1 MSLSKNLHFCRTSS
15 WSLLDGKLMR
25 AKEGLRMARHYTLV
39 AVGTLMLALLGAG
52 TGIAQMDE
60 KYQPNAESKKYPEGS
75 AMERRARMAAIAAAP
90 AYTRKF
96 DLSGL
101 PEYVPEGKPTG
112 TLRLCGNNY
121 IGDSPLAGWWKD
133 AFAKYQPGI
142 KIELHLDTAA
152 TAVPCVAFDLAD
164 IGITHEPSFYDY
176 LSYQRLKGHPPTGIT
191 ILTGSYDVVGWQN
204 NFVIVVNRANPITK
218 VSMTQLD
225 GIFGS
230 QRAGGWVRTTWHPEF
245 ARGPE
250 KDLRTWGQLG
260 LTGDWANRPINTYG
274 YSLRYA
280 TALEFSDKV
289 LHSTDK
295 WNENLL
301 GFGNFTKADGKTY
314 LEADQI
320 VDHVRD
326 DPNAIGFV
334 RYHPK
339 FPTDIKILDVGVT
352 DAGPF
357 VHYSMEN
364 LQSHSY
370 PLWGGQSFWID
381 IKPGEKV
388 DPKIRE
394 FTRFVLSRQGQEL
407 LERDGKYLPLD
418 AATVQ
423 EGLKKLQ

>member
-1 MSLSKNLHFCRTSS
+1 
-15 WSLLDGKLMR
+15 
-25 AKEGLRMARHYTLV
+25 MARYRTL
-39 AVGTLMLALLGAG
+39 ATAATLTFSMLCAS
-52 TGIAQMDE
+52 TGYAQMSD

-75 AMERRARMAAIAAAP
+75 ALERKARMASIAANP

-96 DLSGL
+96 DLSAL
-101 PEYVPEGKPTG
+101 PDYVPHNKPVG

-121 IGDSPLAGWWKD
+121 LGDSPLGGWWRD
-133 AFAKYQPGI
+133 AFNKYQPGI
-142 KIELHLDTAA
+142 TIEFDLETAA
-152 TAVPCVAFDLAD
+152 DAIPCLYLGLAD
-164 IGITHEPSFYDY
+164 IAITHEPSFYDY
-176 LSYQRLKGHPPTGIT
+176 LSYQRLKGNAPTGIT

-204 NFVIVVNRANPITK
+204 NMVIVVNKANPLTK
-218 VSMTQLD
+218 ISITQLD

-230 QRAGGWVRTTWHPEF
+230 QRAGGWVRTTWHPEL

-250 KDLRTWGQLG
+250 KNLRTWGQLG
-260 LTGDWANRPINTYG
+260 VTGEFANRPIDPYG

-289 LHSTDK
+289 LHSADK

-301 GFGNFTKADGKTY
+301 AFANFVKPDGKTY

-326 DPNAIGFV
+326 DPNGVGYV
-334 RYHPK
+334 RYHPN
-339 FPTDIKILDVGVT
+339 FPTDVKILDLGAT

-357 VHYSMEN
+357 VHYSMDS
-364 LQSHSY
+364 LQDHSY
-370 PLWGGQSFWID
+370 PLWGGQSFWIN
-381 IKPGEKV
+381 ISPGKPV

-394 FTRFVLSRQGQEL
+394 FIRFVLSKQGQEL
-407 LERDGKYLPLD
+407 LEKDGKYLPLD
-418 AATVQ
+418 AATAQ

>member
-1 MSLSKNLHFCRTSS
+1 MALYRT
-15 WSLLDGKLMR
+15 LTT
-25 AKEGLRMARHYTLV
+25 AAT
-39 AVGTLMLALLGAG
+39 LALGLLCVS
-52 TGIAQMDE
+52 TGYAQMDNR
-60 KYQPNAESKKYPEGS
+60 YQPNAESKKYPEGS
-75 AMERRARMAAIAAAP
+75 SIERRVRMAAIAANP

-96 DLSGL
+96 DLSAL
-101 PEYVPEGKPTG
+101 PDYVPEEKPTG

-121 IGDSPLAGWWKD
+121 IGDSPLGGWWKD
-133 AFAKYQPGI
+133 AFEKYQPGI
-142 KIELHLDTAA
+142 KIEFNLQTAA
-152 TAVPCVAFDLAD
+152 TAIPCLGFGLAD

-176 LSYQRLKGHPPTGIT
+176 LSYQRLKGHAPTGIT

-204 NFVIVVNRANPITK
+204 NMVIVVNKANPITH
-218 VSMTQLD
+218 VSMTQLE

-230 QRAGGWVRTTWHPEF
+230 EGAGGWIRTTWHPEL
-245 ARGPE
+245 ARGP
-250 KDLRTWGQLG
+250 KKNLRSWGQLG
-260 LTGDWANRPINTYG
+260 LTSEWTNKPINTYG

-295 WNENLL
+295 WNENYL
-301 GFGNFTKADGKTY
+301 GFGNYNKADGKTY

-326 DPNAIGFV
+326 DPNAIAYV
-334 RYHPK
+334 RFHPK
-339 FPTDIKILDVGVT
+339 FSTDVKILDVGAT

-357 VHYSMEN
+357 VSYSMES
-364 LQSHSY
+364 LQDHTY

-381 IKPGEKV
+381 IEPGKKV

-394 FTRFVLSRQGQEL
+394 FIRFVLSKQGQEL
-407 LERDGKYLPLD
+407 LEKDGKYLPLD

>member
-1 MSLSKNLHFCRTSS
+1 MQRHSTLASTAVLLS
-15 WSLLDGKLMR
+15 SLLC
-25 AKEGLRMARHYTLV
+25 T
-39 AVGTLMLALLGAG
+39 AVSHG
-52 TGIAQMDE
+52 QMDD

-75 AMERRARMAAIAAAP
+75 SIERRTRMAAIAANP

-101 PEYVPEGKPTG
+101 PDYKPEGHPTG
-112 TLRLCGNNY
+112 TLRICGNNY
-121 IGDSPLAGWWKD
+121 IGDSPLGGWWKD
-133 AFAKYQPGI
+133 AFEKLQPGI
-142 KIELHLDTAA
+142 TIQYDLQTAA
-152 TAVPCVAFDLAD
+152 TAIPCLAFDKAD

-176 LSYQRLKGHPPTGIT
+176 LSYQRLKGHAPTGIT

-204 NFVIVVNRANPITK
+204 NMVIVVNRANPLTK
-218 VSMTQLD
+218 ISMTQLD

-230 QRAGGWVRTTWHPEF
+230 QRAGGWIATTWHPEF

-250 KDLRTWGQLG
+250 KDIRTWGQLG
-260 LTGDWANRPINTYG
+260 VTGPLADKPIDTYG
-274 YSLRYA
+274 YSFRYA

-295 WNENLL
+295 WNENFL
-301 GFGNFTKADGKTY
+301 GFGNYTKPDGKTY

-326 DPNAIGFV
+326 DPNGIGYV
-334 RYHPK
+334 RYHPR
-339 FPTDIKILDVGVT
+339 FPTDIKILDVAET

-357 VHYSMEN
+357 VHYSMDT
-364 LQSHSY
+364 LQDHSY

-381 IKPGEKV
+381 IVPGKPV

-394 FTRFVLSRQGQEL
+394 FTRFVLSKQGQEL
-407 LERDGKYLPLD
+407 LQKDGKYLPLD

-423 EGLKKLQ
+423 EGLKTLQ

>member
-1 MSLSKNLHFCRTSS
+1 MAHYRTLATAATLTFGMLCAATGYGQMS
-15 WSLLDGKLMR
+15 D
-25 AKEGLRMARHYTLV
+25 
-39 AVGTLMLALLGAG
+39 
-52 TGIAQMDE
+52 

-75 AMERRARMAAIAAAP
+75 ALERKARMAAIAANP

-96 DLSGL
+96 DLSSL
-101 PEYVPEGKPTG
+101 PDFVPEGKPVG
-112 TLRLCGNNY
+112 TVRLCGNNY
-121 IGDSPLAGWWKD
+121 IGDSPLGGWWKD
-133 AFAKYQPGI
+133 AFNKYQPGI
-142 KIELHLDTAA
+142 TIQYDLETAA
-152 TAVPCVAFDLAD
+152 DAIPCLYLGLAD

-176 LSYQRLKGHPPTGIT
+176 LSYQRLKGNAPTGIT

-204 NFVIVVNRANPITK
+204 NMVIVVNKANPITR
-218 VSMTQLD
+218 VSITQLD

-230 QRAGGWVRTTWHPEF
+230 QRAGGWVHTTWHPEL

-250 KDLRTWGQLG
+250 KNLRSWGQLG
-260 LTGDWANRPINTYG
+260 VTGAFADKPIDTYG

-289 LHSTDK
+289 LRSTDK

-301 GFGNFTKADGKTY
+301 AFANFVKPNGKTY

-326 DPNAIGFV
+326 DPNGIGYV
-334 RYHPK
+334 RYHPN
-339 FPTDIKILDVGVT
+339 FPTDVKILDLGAT

-357 VHYSMEN
+357 VHYSMDT
-364 LQSHSY
+364 LQDHSY
-370 PLWGGQSFWID
+370 PLWGGQSFWIN
-381 IKPGEKV
+381 ISPGKPI

-394 FTRFVLSRQGQEL
+394 FIRFVLSKQGQEL
-407 LERDGKYLPLD
+407 LEKDGKYLPLD

>member
-1 MSLSKNLHFCRTSS
+1 MSRSRTYAAS
-15 WSLLDGKLMR
+15 
-25 AKEGLRMARHYTLV
+25 AAI
-39 AVGTLMLALLGAG
+39 ALALFAAAAG
-52 TGIAQMDE
+52 HAPACAQMSD

-75 AMERRARMAAIAAAP
+75 ALERKARMADIAKNP
-90 AYTRKF
+90 AYTRTF
-96 DLSGL
+96 DLTAL
-101 PEYVPEGKPTG
+101 PDYVPQDKPTG

-121 IGDSPLAGWWKD
+121 IGDSPLGGWWKD
-133 AFAKYQPGI
+133 AFKKYQPGI
-142 KIELHLDTAA
+142 DIQYNLETAA
-152 TAVPCVAFDLAD
+152 DAIPCLYLGLAD
-164 IGITHEPSFYDY
+164 IAITHEPSFYDY
-176 LSYQRLKGHPPTGIT
+176 LSYQRLKGNAPTGIT

-204 NFVIVVNRANPITK
+204 NMVIVVNKANPIAK
-218 VSMTQLD
+218 ISMTQLD

-230 QRAGGWVRTTWHPEF
+230 ERAGGWVHTTWHPELG
-245 ARGPE
+245 RGPE
-250 KDLRTWGQLG
+250 KNLRTWGQLG
-260 LTGDWANRPINTYG
+260 VTGPLAAKPIDTFG

-301 GFGNFTKADGKTY
+301 GFGNYTKPDGKTY

-326 DPNAIGFV
+326 DPNGIGFV
-334 RYHPK
+334 RYHPN
-339 FPTDIKILDVGVT
+339 FPTDVKILDLGAT

-357 VHYSMEN
+357 VKYSMES
-364 LQSHSY
+364 LQDHSY
-370 PLWGGQSFWID
+370 PLWGGQSFWINRV
-381 IKPGEKV
+381 PGQPL

-394 FTRFVLSRQGQEL
+394 FIRFVISKQGQL
-407 LERDGKYLPLD
+407 LLQKDGKYLPLD

>member
-1 MSLSKNLHFCRTSS
+1 MARYRTLAAAATMMF
-15 WSLLDGKLMR
+15 SLLC
-25 AKEGLRMARHYTLV
+25 V
-39 AVGTLMLALLGAG
+39 AAH
-52 TGIAQMDE
+52 AQMDD

-75 AMERRARMAAIAAAP
+75 AIERRVRMARIAAAP
-90 AYTRKF
+90 AYTRTF

-101 PEYVPEGKPTG
+101 PDYVPEGKPTG
-112 TLRLCGNNY
+112 TLRVCGNNY
-121 IGDSPLAGWWKD
+121 IGDSPLGGWWKD
-133 AFAKYQPGI
+133 AFEKYQPGI
-142 KIELHLDTAA
+142 KIEYNLQTAA
-152 TAVPCVAFDLAD
+152 MAIPCVGFGLAD
-164 IGITHEPSFYDY
+164 IGVTHEPSFYDY
-176 LSYQRLKGHPPTGIT
+176 LTYQRLKGHPPTGFT

-204 NFVIVVNRANPITK
+204 NMVIIVNKVNPLTK
-218 VSMTQLD
+218 ISMTQLD

-230 QRAGGWVRTTWHPEF
+230 QRAGGWVLTTWHPEL

-250 KDLRTWGQLG
+250 KDLRKWGQLG
-260 LTGDWANRPINTYG
+260 VKGELAAKPIDTYG

-280 TALEFSDKV
+280 TALEFSDKI
-289 LHSTDK
+289 LRSTDK

-301 GFGNFTKADGKTY
+301 GFGNYNKADGKTY

-326 DPNAIGFV
+326 DPNGIAYV
-334 RYHPK
+334 RFHPK
-339 FPTDIKILDVGVT
+339 FPTDVKILEVGAT

-357 VHYSMEN
+357 VAYSMEN
-364 LQSHSY
+364 LQNHGY
-370 PLWGGQSFWID
+370 PLWGGQSFWVD

-394 FTRFVLSRQGQEL
+394 FIRFVLSKQGQEL
-407 LERDGKYLPLD
+407 LQKDGKYLPLD

>member
-1 MSLSKNLHFCRTSS
+1 MPRYSALIP
-15 WSLLDGKLMR
+15 
-25 AKEGLRMARHYTLV
+25 A
-39 AVGTLMLALLGAG
+39 GTLMLALLGTAVG
-52 TGIAQMDE
+52 HAQMDE

-75 AMERRARMAAIAAAP
+75 AIERRVRMAAIAASP

-101 PEYVPEGKPTG
+101 PDYVPETKPTG

-121 IGDSPLAGWWKD
+121 IGDSPLGGWWKD
-133 AFAKYQPGI
+133 AFEKYQPGI
-142 KIELHLDTAA
+142 KIEYNLQTAA
-152 TAVPCVAFDLAD
+152 IAISCISLGLAD

-176 LSYQRLKGHPPTGIT
+176 LSYQRLKGHPPTAIT

-204 NFVIVVNRANPITK
+204 NMVIVVNKDNPIAK
-218 VSMTQLD
+218 MSMTQLD

-230 QRAGGWVRTTWHPEF
+230 QRAGGWIKTIWHPEF

-250 KDLRTWGQLG
+250 ANLRTWGQLG
-260 LTGDWANRPINTYG
+260 LKDDWASKPINTYG
-274 YSLRYA
+274 YNLRYA

-301 GFGNFTKADGKTY
+301 GFGNYNKPDGKTY

-326 DPNAIGFV
+326 DPDGIGYV

-339 FPTDIKILDVGVT
+339 FPTDVKILDLGAT
-352 DAGPF
+352 EAGPF
-357 VHYSMEN
+357 VHYSIEN
-364 LQSHSY
+364 LQNHTY

-381 IKPGEKV
+381 LKPGEKV

-394 FTRFVLSRQGQEL
+394 FIRFVLSRQGQEL

>member
-1 MSLSKNLHFCRTSS
+1 MALYRTLTTAATLAL
-15 WSLLDGKLMR
+15 SLLC
-25 AKEGLRMARHYTLV
+25 
-39 AVGTLMLALLGAG
+39 AG
-52 TGIAQMDE
+52 IGYAQMDN

-75 AMERRARMAAIAAAP
+75 AIERRVRMAAIAANP

-96 DLSGL
+96 DLSAL
-101 PEYVPEGKPTG
+101 PDYVPEEKPSG

-121 IGDSPLAGWWKD
+121 IGDSPLGGWWKD
-133 AFAKYQPGI
+133 AFEKYQPGI
-142 KIELHLDTAA
+142 KIEFNLQTAA
-152 TAVPCVAFDLAD
+152 TAISCLGFGLAD

-176 LSYQRLKGHPPTGIT
+176 LSYQRLRGHAPTGIT

-204 NFVIVVNRANPITK
+204 NMVIVVNKANPLTQ
-218 VSMTQLD
+218 VSMTQLA
-225 GIFGS
+225 GIFGA
-230 QRAGGWVRTTWHPEF
+230 QGAGGWIGATWHPEL

-250 KDLRTWGQLG
+250 KDLRHWGQLG
-260 LTGDWANRPINTYG
+260 LTGEWTNRPINTYG

-295 WNENLL
+295 WNENIL
-301 GFGNFTKADGKTY
+301 GFGNYNKADGKTY

-326 DPNAIGFV
+326 DPNAIAYV
-334 RYHPK
+334 RFHPK
-339 FPTDIKILDVGVT
+339 FPADVKILDVGAT
-352 DAGPF
+352 DVGPF
-357 VHYSMEN
+357 IHYSMES
-364 LQSHSY
+364 LQNHTY

-381 IKPGEKV
+381 IVPGKKV
-388 DPKIRE
+388 DPMIRE
-394 FTRFVLSRQGQEL
+394 FIRFVLSKQGQEL
-407 LERDGKYLPLD
+407 LEKDGKYLPLD

>member
-1 MSLSKNLHFCRTSS
+1 MNRNRSFIVIGIL
-15 WSLLDGKLMR
+15 
-25 AKEGLRMARHYTLV
+25 GL
-39 AVGTLMLALLGAG
+39 GLLGARAG
-52 TGIAQMDE
+52 RAQMDD

-75 AMERRARMAAIAAAP
+75 AIERRTRMAAIAAAP

-101 PEYVPEGKPTG
+101 PDYVPEGKPTG

-121 IGDSPLAGWWKD
+121 IGDSPLGGWWKD
-133 AFAKYQPGI
+133 AFEKYQPGI
-142 KIELHLDTAA
+142 KLELNLQTAA
-152 TAVPCVAFDLAD
+152 IALSCLSLGTAD

-176 LSYQRLKGHPPTGIT
+176 LSYQRLKGYAPTGIT

-204 NFVIVVNRANPITK
+204 NMVIVVNKNNPITK
-218 VSMTQLD
+218 ISLTQLD

-230 QRAGGWVRTTWHPEF
+230 QRAGGWVKTVWHPEF
-245 ARGPE
+245 ARGAD
-250 KDLRTWGQLG
+250 KDIRTWGQLG
-260 LTGDWANRPINTYG
+260 IAGEWKAKPINTYG

-289 LHSTDK
+289 MHSSDK

-301 GFGNFTKADGKTY
+301 GFGNYTKPDGKTY
-314 LEADQI
+314 LEGDQI

-326 DPNAIGFV
+326 DPNGIGYV
-334 RYHPK
+334 RFHPN
-339 FPTDIKILDVGVT
+339 FPTDVKILDVGET
-352 DAGPF
+352 NAGPF
-357 VHYSMEN
+357 VHYSMDT
-364 LQSHSY
+364 LQNHTY

-381 IKPGEKV
+381 IPPGKKV
-388 DPKIRE
+388 DPMIRE
-394 FTRFVLSRQGQEL
+394 FIRFVLSKQGQEL
-407 LERDGKYLPLD
+407 LEKDGKYLPLD